1 MLTRLAIRNIFRH
14 RVRSAMTLA
23 AIALGVAGLILAG
36 GFVQDIFVQLGEAV
50 IHSQYGHAQ
59 VSREGFMEK
68 GTRNPT
74 RYLIEQPE
82 ALTKRIRGIE
92 GVDDVMA
99 RISFAGVINNGR
111 RDYGIVGEGVEPAK
125 EARLGSMITVLAGRM
140 LDEKDLD
147 GIMIGEGVAT
157 AMGVTPG
164 ERINLLINTA
174 EGALNTLDFEVIGVF
189 RTFSKDFDAH
199 AVRIPLGAAQDLLQT
214 PGANVLVVSLHR
226 TDDTD
231 AFMPRLQASL
241 AGMPLEAR
249 SWRKLSDFYDKTREL
264 YARQF
269 GVLQLIILGMVLL
282 GVSNTVNMSIFE
294 RVAEFGTVRALGDR
308 PIDVLRSVLLEHLML
323 GLLGAALGVALGLG
337 AAWLAS
343 WVGIPMPPPPNANT
357 GYLARIQVLPMNV
370 LLAAVIGV
378 AATVL
383 AALLP
388 AWRVSRTPVVDAL
401 RQSV

>member
-1 MLTRLAIRNIFRH
+1 MLLKLSLRNIFRH
-14 RVRSAMTLA
+14 RLRSGMTLA

-36 GFVQDIFVQLGEAV
+36 GFIQDIFVQLGEAV
-50 IHSQYGHAQ
+50 IRSQYGHAQ
-59 VSREGFMEK
+59 VSRQGFMEK

-74 RYLIEQPE
+74 RYLIEKPE
-82 ALTKRIRGIE
+82 ALADSIRQLE

-99 RISFAGVINNGR
+99 RINFAGVVNNGR
-111 RDYGIVGEGVEPAK
+111 RDYSIIGEGVEPAK
-125 EARLGSMITVLAGRM
+125 EARLGSMVTVLAGRM
-140 LDEKDLD
+140 LEDRDAD
-147 GIMIGEGVAT
+147 GVMLGEGVAA
-157 AMGVTPG
+157 AMGVAPG

-199 AVRIPLGAAQDLLQT
+199 AVRIPLAAAQDLLQSS
-214 PGANVLVVSLHR
+214 GANILVVSLHK
-226 TDDTD
+226 TEDTD
-231 AFMPRLQASL
+231 AVMARLQPLL
-241 AGMPLEAR
+241 ANAPLEAR

-269 GVLQLIILGMVLL
+269 GILQLIILGMVLL
-282 GVSNTVNMSIFE
+282 SVSNTVNMSIFE

-308 PIDVLRSVLLEHLML
+308 QADVVRSVLTENLML
-323 GLLGAALGVALGLG
+323 GALGAALGVALGL
-337 AAWLAS
+337 ATAWIVS
-343 WVGIPMPPPPNANT
+343 YVGIPMPPPPNANT
-357 GYLARIQVLPMNV
+357 GYLARIQVLPINV
-370 LLAAVIGV
+370 LTAAAIGV
-378 AATVL
+378 AATGL